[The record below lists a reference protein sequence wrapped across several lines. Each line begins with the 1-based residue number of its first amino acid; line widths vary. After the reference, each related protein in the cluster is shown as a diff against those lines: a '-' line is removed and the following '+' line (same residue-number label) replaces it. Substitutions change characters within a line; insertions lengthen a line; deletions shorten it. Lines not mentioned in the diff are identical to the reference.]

1 MKTKDNNFII
11 FEDDSILV
19 ISKPAGMLT
28 IPDRY
33 DYEAPNLKQELE
45 QIYGKIFVVH
55 RLDKD
60 TSGIMVFC
68 KDADSHKHLN
78 GQFQENK
85 VDKLY
90 HVVVSGIV
98 QQDDIDI
105 DIPIIPDPAVK
116 GKSKPSAKG
125 KESLTKLKVVE
136 RFRVATFVECDLIT
150 GRHHQIRVHCAAI
163 GHPLLVDKLYG
174 KNSEFYLSSI
184 KRKFNLKKNTE
195 EIPVISRVTMHSYSI
210 AFNHPV
216 TNERMSFLA
225 SYPKDFNALLN
236 IMRKY
241 AGFGNFAF

>member
-1 MKTKDNNFII
+1 MKTNNNFII
-11 FEDDSILV
+11 YEDDSILV

-33 DYEAPNLKQELE
+33 DSEAANLKQDLE
-45 QIYGKIFVVH
+45 GIYGKIFVVH

-68 KDADSHKHLN
+68 KDAESHKHLN

-98 QQDDIDI
+98 QQDEIDI
-105 DIPIIPDPAVK
+105 DIPIIADPAVK

-136 RFRVATFVECDLIT
+136 RFRVATFVECDLIS

-163 GHPLLVDKLYG
+163 GHPLLVDRLYG
-174 KNSEFYLSSI
+174 KNSEFFLSTI
-184 KRKFNLKKNTE
+184 KRKYNLKKNTE
-195 EIPVISRVTMHSYSI
+195 EIPVINRVTMHSFSI
-210 AFNHPV
+210 GFHHPV
-216 TNERMSFLA
+216 TNERMDFEA
-225 SYPKDFNALLN
+225 PYPKDFNALLN
-236 IMRKY
+236 VLRKY
-241 AGFGNFAF
+241 SGFGNLAF